1 VAVGKTFFDE
11 RADESEVKAR
21 IIEKYFSTWAKIIM
35 PTAAKFGDRIG
46 YIDLYAGPG
55 RYRNGA
61 ASTPILV
68 LEKASADPKLSQMLV
83 ATFNDADKDHSD
95 TLATEIDKI
104 KGIGNLKHKP
114 RVHNTPID
122 ETTAESFAKI
132 SLMPSFTFLDPF
144 GYKGLSLKIVNAVI
158 KSWGCDCVFFFN
170 YRRINAGITNKFVE
184 EHMNA
189 LFSGQRANE
198 LRTQIVGKTPTQREL
213 LILENMAL
221 ALKDMEAKF
230 VLPFRFKNESRT
242 THYLIFVTKEFKG
255 YEVMKDIMAKES
267 STTEQGVA
275 SFAYSPADATTPFL
289 FSFNQPIT
297 KLKGQIRRQFAGKTV
312 KMWDVYREHSVD
324 TPYVK
329 KNYKDLLLKMEL
341 AGEITADPPAA
352 KRPKRDGVPT
362 FADSV
367 RVTFPKG

>member
-1 VAVGKTFFDE
+1 MTFFDE

-21 IIEKYFSTWAKIIM
+21 IIEKYFSTWANIIM
-35 PTAAKFGDRIG
+35 PTAAKFGNRIG

-61 ASTPILV
+61 ASTPLLV
-68 LEKASADPKLSQMLV
+68 LEKAAADQKLSQMLV

-95 TLATEIDKI
+95 TLAKEIAKVPR
-104 KGIGNLKHKP
+104 IGNLRHTPK
-114 RVHNTPID
+114 VYNTPID
-122 ETTAESFAKI
+122 ETTADGFAKI
-132 SLMPSFTFLDPF
+132 NLMPSFTFLDPF

-158 KSWGCDCVFFFN
+158 QSWGCDCVFFFN

-189 LFSGQRANE
+189 LFSDERADE
-198 LRTQIVGKTPTQREL
+198 LRKQIVGRTPIQREL

-221 ALKDMEAKF
+221 ALKDMKAKF

-255 YEVMKDIMAKES
+255 YEVMKEIMAKES
-267 STTEQGVA
+267 STSEEGVA

-289 FSFNQPIT
+289 FSFNQPLA
-297 KLKGQIRRQFAGKTV
+297 KLKGQICKQFAGKTV

-324 TPYVK
+324 TPYIK
-329 KNYKDLLLKMEL
+329 RNYKELLLKMEL
-341 AGEITADPPAA
+341 AKEIKANPPAA
-352 KRPKRDGVPT
+352 KRPKRGGVPT
-362 FADSV
+362 FADTV
-367 RVTFPKG
+367 EVTFP